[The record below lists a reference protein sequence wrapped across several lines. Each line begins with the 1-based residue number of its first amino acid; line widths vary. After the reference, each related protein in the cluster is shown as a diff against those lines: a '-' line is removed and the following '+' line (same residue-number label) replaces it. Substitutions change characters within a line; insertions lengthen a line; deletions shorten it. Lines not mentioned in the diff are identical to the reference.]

1 VQLLLLFLVLEAF
14 SVLALLDCLGRDD
27 TAFAGGAEDR
37 KGWIRWL
44 IVAVATSWFLVGDGI
59 VLGYYFAVIRR
70 NPVQF

>member
-1 VQLLLLFLVLEAF
+1 MQLFFLFLVLESI
-14 SVLALLDCLGRDD
+14 SVLALLDCLGREDS
-27 TAFAGGAEDR
+27 AFAGGAEDR

-44 IVAVATSWFLVGDGI
+44 IVAVATAWFLVGDGI